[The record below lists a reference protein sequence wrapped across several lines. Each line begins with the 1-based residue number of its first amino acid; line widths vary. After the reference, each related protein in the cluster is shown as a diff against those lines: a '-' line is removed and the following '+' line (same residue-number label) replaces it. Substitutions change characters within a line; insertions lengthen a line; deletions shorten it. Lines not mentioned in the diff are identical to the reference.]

1 MTILLLHADEQNDL
15 VWRIALEEQVK
26 QIMADVLDLDPASI
40 DLSTTKDGT
49 SAWDS
54 LNHINLIVALEQQF
68 QTSFDVSEIES
79 MLSFSDIVETLER
92 KLRV

>member
-1 MTILLLHADEQNDL
+1 
-15 VWRIALEEQVK
+15 
-26 QIMADVLDLDPASI
+26 MADVLDLDPASI
-40 DLSTTKDGT
+40 DLSTTKDDT